1 MLRYCLCA
9 LAGAW
14 SLQLGSRLPPEW
26 LFAAGFLAAAV
37 ALAFRRF
44 RPAAC
49 CLLGACLVG
58 FAAHAVIDDRLPRAL
73 EGETVTA
80 VGRVLDFTD
89 ARANPV
95 RLLLETA
102 GDGSLP
108 SRIRLSWY
116 DAPEVPRIGETW
128 TLQVRLRRPRG
139 FSNPL
144 RFDYEHWLFRQGIGA
159 TGYVVNGPHNARL
172 ETVPVDGMPALR
184 QRLVDRMLEV
194 LGRNSATAV
203 LLAITVGATHEISRA
218 EWDRYAATG
227 TSHLMAISGMN
238 IAMAAGGAGLL
249 AWLLIAP
256 FCRRANVRDGAA
268 MVAVA
273 AAIVYSEVSGF
284 AIPVRRAMLMALLV
298 LGAGLLRRQL
308 RAGRVLALTCIAIV
322 ITDPLALH
330 APGFKLSFAAVAIL
344 LWAARQHGFLD
355 TGANAHAARRL
366 AHGTWNL
373 ATLQL
378 MLLFGLFPLT
388 ALLFGRAAWLAPV
401 VNMLVLPLF
410 NLVTVPAGLLG
421 LLLAGPASGVGDA
434 LLVVAWHS
442 VRVLLWVVEAVAGWG
457 PAHTY
462 IAATGGVMLLAACLP
477 ALWAMV
483 PPGFPGRRLAW
494 IAAVAVVLHK
504 PAPPPANCL
513 DLIALDVGQGL
524 SLVLRT
530 HRRTLVY
537 DAGPAF
543 RSGSDT
549 GALVVVP
556 YLRSLGVST
565 LDLLA
570 ISHGDN
576 DHSGGAASLLQALDV
591 REIFAG
597 ESLQSLGRHHRAC
610 RQGQAWTWD
619 GVRFAFVHP
628 DEDYAATSDNDG
640 SCVLAIE
647 VGGHGLLLT
656 GDIEAP
662 AERHLLHTGVLA
674 PAGLVVVPHHG
685 SRTSSTAAFVHAL
698 RPSVAIVSA
707 GYDNR
712 WGFPKPDVVARW
724 QAAGADVKNTATSGA
739 IRYRVCPGTGAV
751 LRSENRKHAR
761 EYWHAP

>member
-1 MLRYCLCA
+1 MLQYCLFA

-14 SLQLGSRLPPEW
+14 CLQLGNQLPPGW
-26 LFAAGFLAAAV
+26 LFGGVSTLAAV
-37 ALAFRRF
+37 GLGFRWS

-49 CLLGACLVG
+49 FLLGACIVG
-58 FAAHAVIDDRLPRAL
+58 FAARAVIEDRLPRAR

-80 VGRVLDFTD
+80 VGRVLEFTD
-89 ARANPV
+89 TRANPV
-95 RLLLETA
+95 RLLLATQ
-102 GDGSLP
+102 GDRSLP

-159 TGYVVNGPHNARL
+159 TGYVVNGPENARL
-172 ETVPVDGMPALR
+172 VHEAVAGMPALR
-184 QRLVDRMLEV
+184 QRLVDRTIAV

-238 IAMAAGGAGLL
+238 IAMAAGGAYLL
-249 AWLLIAP
+249 AWIVIAP
-256 FCRRANVRDGAA
+256 FCRRVNVRDGAA
-268 MVAVA
+268 LVAVA

-308 RAGRVLALTCIAIV
+308 RASRVLALTCIAIV
-322 ITDPLALH
+322 TTDPLALH

-344 LWAARQHGFLD
+344 MWVARHHGFLD
-355 TGANAHAARRL
+355 AGATAQVAPRL
-366 AHGTWNL
+366 VYGTWNV
-373 ATLQL
+373 AALQL
-378 MLLFGLFPLT
+378 TLLFGLFPLT
-388 ALLFGRAAWLAPV
+388 AILFGRTAWLAPL
-401 VNMLVLPLF
+401 VNLLVLPLF

-421 LLLAGPASGVGDA
+421 LLFDGPAAGFGDA

-442 VRVLLWVVEAVAGWG
+442 VRVLLWVVQAVAGWDA
-457 PAHTY
+457 AHTH
-462 IAATGGVMLLAACLP
+462 IACTAGVMLVVTCLP
-477 ALWAMV
+477 AIWAIV

-494 IAAVAVVLHK
+494 IAAATVVLYK
-504 PAPPPANCL
+504 PAPPPPNCL
-513 DLIALDVGQGL
+513 DLTALDVGQGL
-524 SLVLRT
+524 SLVLQT

-537 DAGPAF
+537 DTGPSF

-549 GALVVVP
+549 GALVLVP
-556 YLRSLGVST
+556 YLRSLGVSRV
-565 LDLLA
+565 DLLA
-570 ISHGDN
+570 VSHGDN
-576 DHSGGAASLLQALDV
+576 DHAGGAASLLEAIDV

-597 ESLQSLGRHHRAC
+597 EELQSLERRHRAC
-610 RQGQAWTWD
+610 RRGQAWTWD

-628 DEDYAATSDNDG
+628 GQGYAAASDNDR
-640 SCVLAIE
+640 SCVLEIRTGEHA
-647 VGGHGLLLT
+647 LLLT

-662 AERHLLHTGVLA
+662 AERHLLRTGVLS
-674 PAGLVVVPHHG
+674 PADLVVIPHHG
-685 SRTSSTAAFVHAL
+685 SRTSSTPAFVQAL
-698 RPSVAIVSA
+698 QPSVAIVSA

-712 WGFPKPDVVARW
+712 WGFPRPEVVARW
-724 QAAGADVKNTATSGA
+724 EAAGARIVNTATSGA
-739 IRYRVCPGTGAV
+739 TRYRICPDTGPV
-751 LRSENRKHAR
+751 LQSETRKDRR
-761 EYWHAP
+761 EYWHAR